1 MKQAAFPGLIARG
14 RDAEL
19 ATLGSQLEL
28 VRSGVGAVVL
38 MEGGA
43 GMGKSR
49 LLEEG
54 ARIAGRMSFRV
65 GSGAAE
71 PGEGIVELAPL
82 MEALFGLPGVVAA
95 PIVYAWIKRELLAA
109 GLL

>member
-1 MKQAAFPGLIARG
+1 MRQAAFPGLIARG

-19 ATLGSQLEL
+19 AIVGSQLDR
-28 VRSGVGAVVL
+28 VRSGVGAVLL
-38 MEGGA
+38 MEAGA

-65 GSGAAE
+65 GSGAPTVASRAR
-71 PGEGIVELAPL
+71 GWVGQVRALRS
-82 MEALFGLPGVVAA
+82 EARSRPEFGVSWPPKSG
-95 PIVYAWIKRELLAA
+95 R
-109 GLL
+109 